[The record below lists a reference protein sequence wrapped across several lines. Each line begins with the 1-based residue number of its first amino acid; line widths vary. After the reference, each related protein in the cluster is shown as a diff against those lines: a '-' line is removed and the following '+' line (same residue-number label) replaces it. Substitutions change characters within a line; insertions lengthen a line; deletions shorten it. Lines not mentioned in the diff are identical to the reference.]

1 MRYRIGLAVGHTYT
15 HNCSRVSGPSGQYHD
30 SEAIV
35 NDIDDGPITNEA
47 DLNYESDS
55 AGSMDSMDRGHN
67 YSDGTESSADE
78 LSGDD
83 LLDDDELLIMNE
95 MYWQMT

>member
-1 MRYRIGLAVGHTYT
+1 MSAC
-15 HNCSRVSGPSGQYHD
+15 NGPHPAS
-30 SEAIV
+30 
-35 NDIDDGPITNEA
+35 DIDDGPITNEA
-47 DLNYESDS
+47 DLNYKSDS
-55 AGSMDSMDRGHN
+55 AGSMDSMDHGHN

-83 LLDDDELLIMNE
+83 LLDNDELLIMNE